1 MAEKASSHVRPTSK
15 MGRILYSIARIL
27 AIFGGTLL
35 FILAILTTV
44 SVVGRSFFQSPIPGD
59 FELISIGTGVAIFA
73 ILPYCQMV
81 RGNVIVDFFMTRA
94 PDRAKAF
101 FDMIGTILYT
111 GIAALL
117 TWRMIFGGM
126 EMYQYSEKSMT
137 INFPRWTTFPVS
149 ILFLGFL
156 ALVCLY
162 TISRSYNEMRAGK
175 IDEDGSADIEALKG
189 RVSRSA

>member
-1 MAEKASSHVRPTSK
+1 MAENSTSHNRPASKV
-15 MGRILYSIARIL
+15 GRILYSLARLL

-59 FELISIGTGVAIFA
+59 FELISIGTGIAIFA

-81 RGNVIVDFFMTRA
+81 RGNVLVDFFMTRA

-137 INFPRWTTFPVS
+137 INFPRWTTFPIS

-156 ALVCLY
+156 TLVTLY
-162 TISRSYNEMRAGK
+162 TISRSFNEMRAGK
-175 IDEDGSADIEALKG
+175 IDEAGGADIESLK
-189 RVSRSA
+189 